1 MKQYLYYFFSRYILL
16 YFFLSIPAIGF
27 MYVPELYLPIMILFL
42 WIYTFML
49 KRKNNLQKDY
59 FLFQAFLVLLISIAL
74 CISFILSQGYLSSP
88 YWNIFYII
96 TLPFSPLILSS
107 TTFGNYSVVFISPII
122 IILAHFIFIYAMTK
136 PQIQTRRITIWSHD
150 NNNNDQ
156 SVHLSE

>member
-27 MYVPELYLPIMILFL
+27 MYVPELYPPIMILFL

-49 KRKNNLQKDY
+49 KRKNNLQKNY

-107 TTFGNYSVVFISPII
+107 TTFAITPLFLSVLLSFFLPISFSFT
-122 IILAHFIFIYAMTK
+122 L
-136 PQIQTRRITIWSHD
+136 
-150 NNNNDQ
+150 
-156 SVHLSE
+156 

>member
-27 MYVPELYLPIMILFL
+27 MYVPELYPPIMILFL

-107 TTFGNYSVVFISPII
+107 TTFGNYSVVFISLLSLFLPISFSFM
-122 IILAHFIFIYAMTK
+122 L
-136 PQIQTRRITIWSHD
+136 
-150 NNNNDQ
+150 
-156 SVHLSE
+156 